1 MKITALNA
9 SNPITDY
16 GLSKIIKIIMD
27 TLTELG
33 VEVVTHELSS
43 LGIEPYK
50 GEPDPKAAKIAEDI
64 KTARGVIFY
73 DASGL
78 IAPSGVMQTFLEH
91 LSDTGYENI
100 LENKNCL
107 VVAVANNSFER
118 RGLENYSAVINHLGG
133 YDSVRIGLDS
143 ERAYKA
149 LTDDTIR
156 EIIERQ
162 AEDFYR
168 TVNRERKFFIPVSTK
183 PQPEPETSEFLTLE
197 ESEML
202 MGNIKPKVSVNEIY
216 EKLSLDNLNES
227 QEEDIN
233 ELAQF
238 FASKLNVQ
246 PKSAE
251 LLFTNEIT
259 PERAPTPR
267 TKTLRQMT
275 QSLPHYFQ
283 PQLSGGLNAVIQL
296 NISGDESISSYISIN
311 NTECTYTEGNHSSPD
326 LTVLADCG
334 IWGDILKGKLT
345 AQKAFLVGKLKVRGN
360 FVMLNKFDQLF
371 KIE

>member
-1 MKITALNA
+1 MKVTALTA
-9 SNPITDY
+9 SNSIIDY
-16 GLSKIIKIIMD
+16 GLSKIIKIVMD

-33 VEVVTHELSS
+33 VEVVTHELSGKG
-43 LGIEPYK
+43 LEPYIN
-50 GEPDPKAAKIAEDI
+50 EPNSIVAEIAEDI
-64 KTARGVIFY
+64 KTARGVIFF

-78 IAPSGVMQTFLEH
+78 IAPSGIMQTFMEH
-91 LSDTGYENI
+91 LSGPGYENV

-107 VVAVANNSFER
+107 IVVVSENSFAR
-118 RGLENYSAVINHLGG
+118 RSIENYSAVLNHFGG
-133 YDSVRIGLDS
+133 YDSVRIGLES

-168 TVNRERKFFIPVSTK
+168 TINRERKFFIPQCAN
-183 PQPEPETSEFLTLE
+183 PQPVTEASEFLTLE

-202 MGNIKPKVSVNEIY
+202 MGNVKPKISVNEIY
-216 EKLSLDNLNES
+216 KKLSLDQINDS

-233 ELAQF
+233 ELTQF
-238 FASKLNVQ
+238 FSSKMNIE
-246 PKSAE
+246 PKKADI
-251 LLFTNEIT
+251 LFSNEIT
-259 PERAPTPR
+259 PEKTSAPR
-267 TKTLRQMT
+267 TKTIRQMT

-283 PQLSGGLNAVIQL
+283 PQLSGGLNAIIQL
-296 NISGDESISSYISIN
+296 NISGDESISAYISIN
-311 NTECTYTEGNHSSPD
+311 NTECTYTEGNHATPD

-371 KIE
+371 KIA